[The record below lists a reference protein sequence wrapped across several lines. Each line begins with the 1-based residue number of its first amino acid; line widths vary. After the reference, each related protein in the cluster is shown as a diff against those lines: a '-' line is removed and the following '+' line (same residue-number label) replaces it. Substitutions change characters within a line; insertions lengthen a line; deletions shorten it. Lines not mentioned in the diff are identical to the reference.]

1 MNITWGFINASQQ
14 TPKNNE
20 GEKRKREE
28 TVIRAPSS
36 SLGVYSASACQRRRL
51 LITPRLGSPLCR
63 VAGETRGGH

>member
-20 GEKRKREE
+20 GEKRKQEE
-28 TVIRAPSS
+28 TVIRAPS